1 MLQSLTTIEERAN
14 TVNRL
19 KSVRERKGLT
29 RNELALA
36 LEVVPLTI
44 EKWEE
49 GRLEIDLSSLTIL
62 VRVLNC
68 RVSEILPE
76 VSSVAKVDIHS
87 CQFGQP
93 KLGEGDIR
101 KIRSSPEFRNEFN
114 VRKYS
119 FLVNLLDLQKRTV
132 KKS

>member
-1 MLQSLTTIEERAN
+1 M
-14 TVNRL
+14 NRL

-87 CQFGQP
+87 CQFGRP